1 MAGKKSFIMM
11 EDWTVLLSKLPVET
25 AGALIKAMCVYQL
38 TGEVVTDDPVVEA
51 QMAVIVPIMDGN
63 NKKHE
68 EICQKRSEIGKKG
81 VAKRWQK
88 DSKQIANDSN
98 CYAEDS
104 KSIANTLQTI
114 AESESESESESVSVS
129 DSESVSVSEY
139 PADTK
144 TPHTPLEDADLS
156 EPVKDKLREW
166 LQYKKERREVYKPR
180 GLSALISMVHN
191 REQEM
196 GASAVIEAIDLS
208 MANGWKG
215 IIWERARSSPQR
227 TASDYLTMLVRG
239 EV

>member
-68 EICQKRSEIGKKG
+68 EICQKRSEIGRQG

-98 CYAEDS
+98 CYTEDS
-104 KSIANTLQTI
+104 KQIENALQTI
-114 AESESESESESVSVS
+114 AESESVSESVSE
-129 DSESVSVSEY
+129 SESVSVSEY

-166 LQYKKERREVYKPR
+166 LQYKKERRDAYKPR

-227 TASDYLTMLVRG
+227 AAPDYLTMLVRG
-239 EV
+239 EA